1 MEIMPAK
8 IYKND
13 TVAQICGPEL
23 VVSLSMCIHHMNGI
37 KQRPSK

>member
-1 MEIMPAK
+1 MQCLNFLIETTPAK

-23 VVSLSMCIHHMNGI
+23 VAW
-37 KQRPSK
+37 